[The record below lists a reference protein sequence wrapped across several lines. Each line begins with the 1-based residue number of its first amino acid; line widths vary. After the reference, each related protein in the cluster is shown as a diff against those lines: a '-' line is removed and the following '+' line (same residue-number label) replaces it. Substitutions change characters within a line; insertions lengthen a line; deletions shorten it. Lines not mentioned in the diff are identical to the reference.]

1 MDLTTE
7 QQIELLGIMKHW
19 IVATQSDKASDGNYY
34 VVDNKSFQHISLG
47 DSYALVEIIEDLRS
61 HLYQGNF
68 LYFEKLLLEK
78 VQVESGTY
86 IITRSILN
94 MLFDD
99 MIRQVNVRN
108 QRKDQKYKMMYL
120 TFIDFLDKLN
130 KR

>member
-1 MDLTTE
+1 
-7 QQIELLGIMKHW
+7 
-19 IVATQSDKASDGNYY
+19 
-34 VVDNKSFQHISLG
+34 
-47 DSYALVEIIEDLRS
+47 
-61 HLYQGNF
+61 
-68 LYFEKLLLEK
+68 

-130 KR
+130 KK